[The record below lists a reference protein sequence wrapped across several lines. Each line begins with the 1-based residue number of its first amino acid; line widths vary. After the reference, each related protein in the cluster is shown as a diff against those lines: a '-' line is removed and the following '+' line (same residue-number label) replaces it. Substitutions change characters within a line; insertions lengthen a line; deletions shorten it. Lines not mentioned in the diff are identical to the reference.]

1 MSRFLRTAGAVLAG
15 AAVAGVAGRLA
26 YRALRSAPPGG
37 TQRWDRTNHRS
48 EPVSL
53 LLGPAAV
60 AGAAAG
66 AVATPGLSVRERV
79 AVLVAVSGSGV
90 VGWYDDNDTA
100 SAASKGLKGHL
111 SALRRGEVTGGL
123 VKLVGIGMSGL
134 AAGVILRRDEAS
146 PLEMTLDALIDGA
159 LIAGSA
165 NLVNLLD
172 LRPGRALK
180 AVVLA
185 SAPALLGPAA
195 PVVAA
200 PIGAAA
206 GLLPDDL
213 SEQAMLGD
221 CGANALGAALG
232 VVAAARA
239 PRGVRLGLLGGV
251 SALVLA
257 SEKVSFTAVIE
268 KTPALHRLDRLGRR
282 PPVAAPRPE

>member
-1 MSRFLRTAGAVLAG
+1 
-15 AAVAGVAGRLA
+15 
-26 YRALRSAPPGG
+26 
-37 TQRWDRTNHRS
+37 
-48 EPVSL
+48 VSL

-60 AGAAAG
+60 AGATAG

-79 AVLVAVSGSGV
+79 AVLVAVSGCGV

-100 SAASKGLKGHL
+100 SAASKGLSGHL
-111 SALRRGEVTGGL
+111 SALRRGEITGGL

-134 AAGVILRRDEAS
+134 AAGVILRREDAS
-146 PLEMTLDALIDGA
+146 AAEMTLDALIDGA

-185 SAPALLGPAA
+185 SAPALFGPAA

-232 VVAAARA
+232 VVAAARGS
-239 PRGVRLGLLGGV
+239 RGVRLGLLGGV

-268 KTPALHRLDRLGRR
+268 KTPALHRLDQLGRR
-282 PPVAAPRPE
+282 PPGAARPPHE